1 MRSDK
6 KTYDVLVMGPLC
18 GIDFIMAEHLSRH
31 GLNVTIARR
40 PTSGSM
46 AVPEDYFEAFDPKNV
61 HIVTSPWQ
69 TVRLARE
76 SRLIFSATAELLGQL
91 RKIWRW
97 RRFLGL
103 PPVINLTTGS
113 DLSELS
119 VEGTLHGRRYRQYMD
134 MAAVNW
140 CLPMPHSL
148 QNLVRL
154 KVPRVVFM
162 QGFPY
167 VMPEVPRE
175 GPYRKE
181 PGEVLRLFHC
191 SHLDWNL
198 TNFGEQRNSTKGSH
212 KFLRAFIRA
221 VREGVD
227 VQLTILDRG
236 ADREVA
242 RAMLEES
249 GVVDHVIWKPGLSR
263 EDLYREARRAHIVVN
278 MFHHGGSGGISYEM
292 LRLGVPVMQYAN
304 PTYFQL
310 MYGGAMP
317 PFINCRTE
325 DEILE
330 KIRWAETTEELPRIA
345 EAGTEWVEQHI
356 VLENAMTGFLFYYS
370 LLTGDKKLD
379 YGPFIDE
386 MKGHVKSVMGGRYDP
401 LEGLPDA
408 D

>member
-1 MRSDK
+1 
-6 KTYDVLVMGPLC
+6 
-18 GIDFIMAEHLSRH
+18 MAEHLSRH

-46 AVPEDYFEAFDPKNV
+46 AVPKDYFQAFDPENV
-61 HIVTSPWQ
+61 NFVTSPWQ

-97 RRFLGL
+97 RHLLGL

-119 VEGTLHGRRYRQYMD
+119 VEDTLNGRRYRQYMD

-140 CLPMPHSL
+140 CLPIPHGL
-148 QNLVRL
+148 QNLLRL
-154 KVPRVVFM
+154 KAPRVVFM

-167 VMPEVPRE
+167 VMPEAQRDVA
-175 GPYRKE
+175 YRKE
-181 PGEVLRLFHC
+181 PGEALRLFHC
-191 SHLDWNL
+191 SHLDWNF
-198 TNFGEQRNSTKGSH
+198 TDFGERRNSTKGNH

-221 VREGVD
+221 VHDNVN

-236 ADREVA
+236 ADREIA
-242 RAMLEES
+242 RNMIEES
-249 GVVDHVIWKPGLSR
+249 GVGAHVTWKPGLGR
-263 EDLYREARRAHIVVN
+263 DDLYREAQRAHIAVN

-292 LRLGVPVMQYAN
+292 LALGVPVMQYAN
-304 PTYFQL
+304 PTYFRL

-325 DEILE
+325 DEIFE
-330 KIRWAETTEELPRIA
+330 KIRWAATTQELPDIA
-345 EAGTEWVEQHI
+345 DAGRKWVAQHI
-356 VLENAMTGFLFYYS
+356 VPESAMTGFLFYYS
-370 LLTGDKKLD
+370 LLTGDKKID
-379 YGPFIDE
+379 CGPFVDE
-386 MKGHVKSVMGGRYDP
+386 MRDHVRLVQEGRYDP
-401 LEGLPDA
+401 LEGLRSA
-408 D
+408 N